1 MPPALSLVLGVL
13 AVTVQFFA
21 SACQSPRASV
31 RGLPPRFACLSA
43 ADAVARAD
51 LWQHRHGGELKFV
64 MGTGSMA
71 PYIAAAKPG
80 ADPETTVVA
89 LAITDRSAS
98 YDTIEPGALCLYR
111 AGWCGRKP
119 VLHSA
124 ALKSSDG
131 WIMTGLHNRH
141 YESAWRMTRADY
153 LGRATAVFTWPP

>member
-1 MPPALSLVLGVL
+1 M
-13 AVTVQFFA
+13 
-21 SACQSPRASV
+21 
-31 RGLPPRFACLSA
+31 
-43 ADAVARAD
+43 
-51 LWQHRHGGELKFV
+51 
-64 MGTGSMA
+64 
-71 PYIAAAKPG
+71 
-80 ADPETTVVA
+80 
-89 LAITDRSAS
+89 DRCAS
-98 YDTIEPGALCLYR
+98 YDTIEPGTLCLYR